1 MSMVDVKAWKM
12 EKCNDVET
20 MLLTLAKIYQYSRND
35 KSSIDAKRIK
45 ILHTSEDEKLQPI
58 EAMKW
63 LLPEI
68 EKCAEKFPELKKI
81 VDMMY
86 EKEIIFC
93 LSEID
98 NLKRK
103 LHR

>member
-1 MSMVDVKAWKM
+1 MSMYDVREWKLQQ
-12 EKCNDVET
+12 CNDVEA
-20 MLLTLAKIYQYSRND
+20 MLLILSKAYKYSRND
-35 KSSIDAKRIK
+35 KPSADAKRVK
-45 ILHTSEDEKLQPI
+45 VLCTAEDEKTKPI
-58 EAMKW
+58 DVMKC

-68 EKCAEKFPELKKI
+68 EKCAENYPELKKI